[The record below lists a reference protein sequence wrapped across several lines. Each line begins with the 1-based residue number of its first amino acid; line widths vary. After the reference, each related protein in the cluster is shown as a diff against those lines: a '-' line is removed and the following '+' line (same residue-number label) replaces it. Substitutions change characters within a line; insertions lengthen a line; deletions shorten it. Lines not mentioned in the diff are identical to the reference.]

1 MRLFVALDVPE
12 ETRDTLANLVHQFS
26 EVCRGARWVRAEG
39 LHITLKFIGE
49 AEEATLPAMKA
60 RLAEIHS
67 AEAIQIVF
75 RHFGFFPN
83 EQRPRVF
90 WAGMQAGPAL
100 ADLAKQIDANLRT
113 LEIPHEE
120 KDFRP
125 HLTLARFNSMEG
137 LPKLRE
143 MIQGHATRELGRTT
157 AREFHLYQS
166 VLKRSGA
173 EYTRL
178 ASFAFARGTE

>member
-12 ETRDTLANLVHQFS
+12 ETRDALANLLHQFS
-26 EVCRGARWVRAEG
+26 EVCKGARWVRAESV
-39 LHITLKFIGE
+39 HITLKFIGE
-49 AEEATLPAMKA
+49 AEEATLPAMKE

-75 RHFGFFPN
+75 RHFGFFPH
-83 EQRPRVF
+83 ERHPRVF
-90 WAGMQAGPAL
+90 WLGMEADPSL
-100 ADLAKQIDANLRT
+100 ARLAEQTDAKLQT
-113 LEIPHEE
+113 LGIPREE

-125 HLTLARFNSMEG
+125 HLTLARFNSLEG

-143 MIQGHATRELGRTT
+143 MIQGLAARELGRTT

-178 ASFAFARGTE
+178 ATFAFARGSR